1 MSARLATQWRACG
14 ERSEVTRVLRQ
25 LQTIRLGEL
34 HLGDEAAPPMARL
47 SAVPPELNALLEKL
61 QLLPLFA
68 APPKWALP
76 NSS

>member
-1 MSARLATQWRACG
+1 MSARLATDWRTCG
-14 ERSEVTRVLRQ
+14 ERGEVTRLLRQ

-34 HLGDEAAPPMARL
+34 QLGDASAPTARL
-47 SAVPPELNALLEKL
+47 TEVPPELNALLEKL

-76 NSS
+76 KAP